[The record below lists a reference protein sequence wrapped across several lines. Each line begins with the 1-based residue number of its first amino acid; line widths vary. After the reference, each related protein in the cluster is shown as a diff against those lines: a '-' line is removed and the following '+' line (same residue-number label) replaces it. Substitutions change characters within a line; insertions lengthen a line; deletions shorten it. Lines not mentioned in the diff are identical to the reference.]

1 MVGVTNAPA
10 HIEAIDRALVL
21 LEDLSEA
28 GVGGSSLADICARV
42 GMNKSTA
49 YRALTTMRGR
59 DYVQQDPESGNYALG
74 PAALMLSSRYFADD
88 ALASGM
94 HPAIVALS
102 REIDELVHLGV
113 MRGDRIVYLD
123 KVEPSRTI
131 RVWSD
136 IGRTVPVCST
146 ALGRAILAST
156 GVERQQLAAYIPPD
170 AGIDPEHLWRMVEFA
185 REHGY
190 SFENEENEPG
200 IACLGV
206 PLLRGDHP
214 VAAMS
219 VTTFASTFTSERRT
233 ELVRI
238 IAAAVPSLLPGG
250 ISLPE
255 LHA

>member
-1 MVGVTNAPA
+1 MAGVTNGPA

-28 GVGGSSLADICARV
+28 GAGGASLADICARV

-59 DYVQQDPESGNYALG
+59 DYVQQDPRTGNYGLG

-102 REIDELVHLGV
+102 REVDELVHLGV
-113 MRGDRIVYLD
+113 MKGDKIVYLD

-136 IGRTVPVCST
+136 IGRTVPVCNT
-146 ALGRAILAST
+146 ALGRAILAFT
-156 GVERQQLAAYIPPD
+156 DVERQQLSAYIP
-170 AGIDPEHLWRMVEFA
+170 AGADVGPEHLWQMVEFA
-185 REHGY
+185 RERGY
-190 SFENEENEPG
+190 SYENEENEPG

-214 VAAMS
+214 VAALS
-219 VTTFASTFTSERRT
+219 VTTFASTFTPGRRA
-233 ELVRI
+233 ELVWA
-238 IAAAVPSLLPGG
+238 IADVVPPLLPGG
-250 ISLPE
+250 IRLPE
-255 LHA
+255 LRA

>member
-1 MVGVTNAPA
+1 MASATNGPA
-10 HIEAIDRALVL
+10 RIEAIDRALVL
-21 LEDLSEA
+21 LEDLSRA
-28 GVGGSSLADICARV
+28 GAGGFSLAEICSRV

-74 PAALMLSSRYFADD
+74 PAALMLSSRYFTDD
-88 ALASGM
+88 ALAQGM
-94 HPAIVALS
+94 HPGIVALS

-113 MRGDRIVYLD
+113 MKGDTIVYLD

-136 IGRTVPVCST
+136 IGRTVPAWST
-146 ALGRAILAST
+146 ALGRAILAFT
-156 GVERQQLAAYIPPD
+156 GVERQQLAAYLPVGD
-170 AGIDPEHLWRMVEFA
+170 SAREDHLWLMLEFA
-185 REHGY
+185 RDHGY

-214 VAAMS
+214 VAALS
-219 VTTFASTFTSERRT
+219 VTTFASTFTPDRRA
-233 ELVRI
+233 ELVSA
-238 IAAAVPSLLPGG
+238 IAAVVPPLLPGG
-250 ISLPE
+250 IALPE
-255 LHA
+255 LRA